1 MVVNMNV
8 VRHKYGIFNES
19 QFSEYKKRMQKKIF
33 WLIIYTDPNT
43 NEPYKDVDVES
54 YHKNIMEQ
62 ISGLNALLL
71 HPSGVVDI
79 LCALE
84 SALTVLKQKEFDFQ
98 CYRKLVLDAGAM
110 MDRLKVGD

>member
-1 MVVNMNV
+1 MVINMEAV
-8 VRHKYGIFNES
+8 KHKYGVFDKS
-19 QFSEYKKRMQKKIF
+19 QFADYKKRMQKKIF

-43 NEPYKDVDVES
+43 KEPYKDIDVVS

-62 ISGLNALLL
+62 ISGFNSLLF
-71 HPSGVVDI
+71 HPSEVIDI

-84 SALTVLKQKEFDFQ
+84 SALTVLKQDEFNFK

-110 MDRLKVGD
+110 MDRLEVGD

>member
-1 MVVNMNV
+1 MIDMDTVKH
-8 VRHKYGIFNES
+8 RYGVFDES

-33 WLIIYTDPNT
+33 WLIIYTDPKT
-43 NEPYKDVDVES
+43 REPYKDVDVVS

-62 ISGLNALLL
+62 ISGLNSLMF

-84 SALTVLKQKEFDFQ
+84 SALSILEQDEFNFQ
-98 CYRKLVLDAGAM
+98 GYRKLVLDAGAM